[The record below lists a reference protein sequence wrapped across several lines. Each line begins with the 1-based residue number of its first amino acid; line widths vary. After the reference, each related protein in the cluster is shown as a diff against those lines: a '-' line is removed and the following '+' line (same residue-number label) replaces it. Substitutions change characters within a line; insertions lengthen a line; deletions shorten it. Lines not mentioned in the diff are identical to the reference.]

1 MADGVLS
8 KLEAV
13 DPSVLISVVRQDQ
26 NSPSF
31 DVTGWSVRRLSDQG
45 IMNPDGLWLYEGEG
59 KDETGSR
66 PWSVAVKIFNRPE
79 KETPQ
84 ANIRYWQRE
93 LLVAR
98 SRLTERLPGPVRA
111 PRFYRADETP
121 EGGWLWMEFLVD
133 ESPNAWTVEQFT
145 FAAEKLGE
153 WNGRCMLGAPLPDY
167 PWLAKEHYRDW
178 LGDDD
183 PKHSWGNPYNQ
194 KYMSAG
200 QRERCERLWTERE
213 IFFNALEALPRTF
226 SHFDSQRR
234 NLFIRSAETGR
245 EELAIVDWAMCGW
258 GPVGAEL
265 YALVGMSFL
274 LNSAEMAQIH
284 AIGQAAF
291 DGYVRGLRVSGW
303 EGDTALVRLGY
314 TAFSSVY
321 LGISLPTALAWWTS
335 EDARPF
341 ALQQYG
347 VAGEELYLKIFP
359 FFDYFLDCGDEA
371 RSLINRLGFG

>member
-1 MADGVLS
+1 MVDVMLS

-31 DVTGWSVRRLSDQG
+31 NVTGWSVRRLSDQG
-45 IMNPDGLWLYEGEG
+45 IINPNGLWLYEGEG

-66 PWSVAVKIFNRPE
+66 PWSVVVKILNRPE
-79 KETPQ
+79 QEQPQ
-84 ANIRYWQRE
+84 ANMWYWQRE

-121 EGGWLWMEFLVD
+121 EGGWLWMEHIVD
-133 ESPNAWTVEQFT
+133 ESPKTWTVEQFT
-145 FAAEKLGE
+145 FAAETLGE
-153 WNGRCMLGAPLPDY
+153 WNGRCMLGKPLPDY

-178 LGDDD
+178 LSDINLEQA
-183 PKHSWGNPYNQ
+183 WENPYNQ
-194 KYMSAG
+194 KYMSAV
-200 QRERCERLWTERE
+200 QRARCERLWAERE
-213 IFFNALEALPRTF
+213 IFFHALEALPRIF

-234 NLFIRSAETGR
+234 NLFIRTTETGR

-265 YALVGMSFL
+265 YALVGMSFIL
-274 LNSAEMAQIH
+274 YPIELAQIQ
-284 AIGQAAF
+284 AIDRAVF
-291 DGYVRGLRVSGW
+291 DGYMRGLRDSGW
-303 EGDTALVRLGY
+303 EGNAALVRLGY
-314 TAFSSVY
+314 TAWLGVY
-321 LGISLPTALAWWTS
+321 MGLGTPNFFAWWTS
-335 EDARPF
+335 EDARSF

-347 VAGEELYLKIFP
+347 MAGEELYLKLFP
-359 FFDYFLDCGDEA
+359 LFDYFLDCSDEA
-371 RSLINRLGFG
+371 RSLINRLGYG